1 MSGSVN
7 SLWMF
12 RAEGA
17 VMNLLVWLAMSWN
30 YTTNSSKKFWAPRR
44 LVTLSVCLSLQCKC
58 LQDCVD
64 ISLWEQRAACT
75 HSCSFIRDVER
86 LGKASFQNNLSY
98 CFSNY
103 SREVNLR
110 TPALSLC
117 LSVTA
122 AKPVI
127 RSRRLDS
134 GDSRAAISSLST
146 STPANSLTWRCGFLI
161 SKSKGS
167 LHCRMFMAYLYTVHA
182 R

>member
-17 VMNLLVWLAMSWN
+17 VMNLLVWSAMSWN

-134 GDSRAAISSLST
+134 GDSRQQPHVEVWLFNFQIQGKPPLQDVHGLFIYCTCTLNTWSLQ
-146 STPANSLTWRCGFLI
+146 L
-161 SKSKGS
+161 
-167 LHCRMFMAYLYTVHA
+167 
-182 R
+182 